1 MAKLEIGH
9 FKYVFRA
16 SFSKPHVVF
25 WTFSLEPL
33 VVGHSTALPKLNI
46 KILQKWRNIYKILT
60 NRNLVLIV
68 SYSAQIRRHG
78 YEISHWIWK
87 LSFSLSLSLSLSH
100 THTRPPSHT
109 PTRPHAHTHTLTLT
123 PISPLSRFHWCTIRR
138 SWLTNILTSGTERKT
153 LERRKIHQTFLNRR
167 HGLVQREPRR
177 YKSSFIILLP
187 WVFHKWELY

>member
-60 NRNLVLIV
+60 NRDLLWKV
-68 SYSAQIRRHG
+68 SYSAQIRRLG
-78 YEISHWIWK
+78 CEISHWIWR
-87 LSFSLSLSLSLSH
+87 LSFSLFVSH
-100 THTRPPSHT
+100 SHSRTHAHPHTRPP
-109 PTRPHAHTHTLTLT
+109 AHTHTLTPSHSHPFL
-123 PISPLSRFHWCTIRR
+123 LSLVSIDAL
-138 SWLTNILTSGTERKT
+138 SVEA
-153 LERRKIHQTFLNRR
+153 
-167 HGLVQREPRR
+167 GLRIFWRLGLRE
-177 YKSSFIILLP
+177 KL
-187 WVFHKWELY
+187 